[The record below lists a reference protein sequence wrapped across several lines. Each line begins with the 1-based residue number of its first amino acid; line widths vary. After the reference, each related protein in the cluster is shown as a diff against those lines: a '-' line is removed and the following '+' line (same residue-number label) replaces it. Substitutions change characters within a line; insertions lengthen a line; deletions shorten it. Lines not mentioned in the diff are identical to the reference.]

1 LWFYPKL
8 NITIKEEPD
17 MAKKRQAVRR
27 KKQGRGWPTTLIV
40 LGAIG
45 VIMGAAFII
54 QGALKYEYLQDNM
67 QLEKITLFFIPD
79 VPKDEIVD
87 TPKEALEAGDTIREH
102 RRTIAPTYGDLLGG
116 KKYNPNDPRQLTYAQ
131 ALNLENYLY
140 LAYVGFGITQIVILI
155 GIFMIIMGV
164 AVGGTGITLYKR

>member
-1 LWFYPKL
+1 
-8 NITIKEEPD
+8 
-17 MAKKRQAVRR
+17 MAKKRQVVSR
-27 KKQGRGWPTTLIV
+27 KKQSRGWPTTLIV

-54 QGALKYEYLQDNM
+54 QGALKYEYLQNNM
-67 QLEKITLFFIPD
+67 RLEKITLFFIPNA
-79 VPKDEIVD
+79 PKDEIVD
-87 TPKEALEAGDTIREH
+87 TPKETLEAGDTIRKH

-116 KKYNPNDPRQLTYAQ
+116 MQYNPNDPRQLTYAQ

-155 GIFMIIMGV
+155 GIFMIIMSV
-164 AVGGTGITLYKR
+164 AVGGTGVICIFYLNLRLNLRLMR

>member
-1 LWFYPKL
+1 VVLSL
-8 NITIKEEPD
+8 IKSYFKEGPN
-17 MAKKRQAVRR
+17 MAKKRKTVRK

-79 VPKDEIVD
+79 APKDEIVD

>member
-1 LWFYPKL
+1 
-8 NITIKEEPD
+8 
-17 MAKKRQAVRR
+17 MAKKRKTVRK

-40 LGAIG
+40 L
-45 VIMGAAFII
+45 IMGAAFII

>member
-1 LWFYPKL
+1 
-8 NITIKEEPD
+8 
-17 MAKKRQAVRR
+17 MAKKRKTVRK

>member
-1 LWFYPKL
+1 
-8 NITIKEEPD
+8 
-17 MAKKRQAVRR
+17 MAKKRQAVSR
-27 KKQGRGWPTTLIV
+27 KKQSRGWPTTLIV

-54 QGALKYEYLQDNM
+54 EGAVKYEYLQNNIR
-67 QLEKITLFFIPD
+67 LEKITLFFIPNA
-79 VPKDEIVD
+79 PKDQIVD
-87 TPKEALEAGDTIREH
+87 TPKETLEAGDTIRKH

-116 KKYNPNDPRQLTYAQ
+116 KQYNPNDPRQLTYAQ

>member
-1 LWFYPKL
+1 VVLSL
-8 NITIKEEPD
+8 IKSYFKEGPN
-17 MAKKRQAVRR
+17 MAKKRKTVRK

-45 VIMGAAFII
+45 MIMGAAFII

-67 QLEKITLFFIPD
+67 T
-79 VPKDEIVD
+79 
-87 TPKEALEAGDTIREH
+87 EALEAGDTIREH